1 MPYFIALF
9 ILLISFK
16 TIAINQDQ
24 LISENDLYYLFKNSL
39 KKWNENVIFLDK
51 KKSMA
56 KITTNNNGVYSLKS
70 TFKEGSI
77 IINPLYKNNLVNKIN
92 INYDLRIYDDF
103 LINLIVNHYKNI
115 ENKFFITIDNT
126 QQKIKI
132 KIEKYN

>member
-1 MPYFIALF
+1 MPYFIVL
-9 ILLISFK
+9 IVLLISFK

-24 LISENDLYYLFKNSL
+24 LISEKDLYYLFKNSL

-92 INYDLRIYDDF
+92 IEYDLKIYNNF
-103 LINLIVNHYKNI
+103 LIDLIVHHYKDL
-115 ENKFFITIDNT
+115 ENKFSIIIDKNEN
-126 QQKIKI
+126 KINI
-132 KIEKYN
+132 KIEQYN

>member
-1 MPYFIALF
+1 MLLQLYGRFAIILGSLLVGILNVYAFSGIKDMDEKEVFSAYADIYFIALF

-56 KITTNNNGVYSLKS
+56 KITTEEAFEK
-70 TFKEGSI
+70 
-77 IINPLYKNNLVNKIN
+77 
-92 INYDLRIYDDF
+92 DL
-103 LINLIVNHYKNI
+103 
-115 ENKFFITIDNT
+115 
-126 QQKIKI
+126 
-132 KIEKYN
+132 

>member
-1 MPYFIALF
+1 MPYFIVL
-9 ILLISFK
+9 IVLLTSFK

-51 KKSMA
+51 KKSME
-56 KITTNNNGVYSLKS
+56 KIINNNDVYSLKS

-77 IINPLYKNNLVNKIN
+77 IISPLYENNLVNKI
-92 INYDLRIYDDF
+92 IIEYDLKIYNDF
-103 LINLIVNHYKNI
+103 LINLIFNHYKNL
-115 ENKFFITIDNT
+115 ENKFLITIDNT